1 MASDPDFLAYVLDQ
15 IDPMLAGGP
24 VSSRRMFGE
33 YALYS
38 GAKVVALLCDNRLY
52 VKSTQ
57 AGQHYSAGQATPAAP
72 FPGAKDWLRID
83 EALDDRAWVS
93 TLIRLTAQA
102 LPEPKPRK
110 PRPSRTSRPTR
121 TP

>member
-15 IDPMLAGGP
+15 IDPLLAGGP

-38 GAKVVALLCDNRLY
+38 SEAKVVALLCDNRLY
-52 VKSTQ
+52 LKSTP
-57 AGQHYSAGQATPAAP
+57 AGVQYCAGAATPAAP

-83 EALDDRAWVS
+83 EALEDRAWIS

-102 LPEPKPRK
+102 LPLPKPRK
-110 PRPSRTSRPTR
+110 PRHPTR
-121 TP
+121 KRKDPP

>member
-1 MASDPDFLAYVLDQ
+1 MASDSDFLAYVLDQ

-52 VKSTQ
+52 VKSTP

-110 PRPSRTSRPTR
+110 PRPSRTSRPAR

>member
-15 IDPMLAGGP
+15 IDPILAGGP

-38 GAKVVALLCDNRLY
+38 HAKVVALICDNRLY
-52 VKSTQ
+52 VKSTP
-57 AGQHYSAGQATPAAP
+57 AGEHHSTGLGPNHVTPAAP

-102 LPEPKPRK
+102 LPPPKLKKPRQ
-110 PRPSRTSRPTR
+110 PRAENI
-121 TP
+121 